1 MGMVKII
8 SPHGWDFDG
17 PVVSMIKIGSRGLI
31 GNDRSDFVKR
41 ASHAFLDVIDNIKA
55 AKDEEPVHVLSHGA
69 TEAYGPNRNGD
80 GFKEATCREYHNT
93 FEKFAR
99 WYRNH
104 KNKDPQ
110 ASYGIIKKS
119 AYNETMRRVE
129 LLAFLN
135 KEKSAAERNG
145 GLVADK
151 EMEKLARGEDIAVS
165 MACRVPYDTCSWCGN
180 QARTRDDYC
189 KEASCKAGGCKDNL
203 SRLVKVGN
211 DVHQLHVDNPRP
223 TWFDMSNVFRPADRI
238 AYANRA
244 DYLTKA
250 ASDRWDGTYGAYSS
264 KVAEDLGVSAPLAVM
279 MADDY
284 FSRMNPTDVDQQVKL
299 AAGLDHL
306 ERTMDRRQVHDIY
319 KLAFDDRLQGKVDP
333 AMLGEPGTQ
342 KCAEA
347 LAALAVE
354 KVILP
359 LREFA
364 KLTKKAEFVAPA
376 AAALRGVY
384 GRMITDGSLERRL
397 TNNPFALSTKTAS
410 AQLRRWVLQIRDGL
424 SLEKAAVDHRC
435 QLASIRS
442 YRMPVLETG
451 IWSEKSASDKHEA
464 EELARAYALYKVAAL
479 QRIAAFDDE
488 FMLTARLGIVQN
500 QVI

>member
-17 PVVSMIKIGSRGLI
+17 PVVAPIKISSRGLI

-41 ASHAFLDVIDNIKA
+41 ASHAFLDVLDNIKA

-80 GFKEATCREYHNT
+80 GFKEATCREYHST

-110 ASYGIIKKS
+110 TSYGIIKKS

-203 SRLVKVGN
+203 TRLVKVGN

-250 ASDRWDGTYGAYSS
+250 ASDGWDGIYGVCSN
-264 KVAEDLGVSAPLAVM
+264 KVATDLGISAPLAVM
-279 MADDY
+279 MLDDSYRAD
-284 FSRMNPTDVDQQVKL
+284 FLDVDLQVKL
-299 AAGLDHL
+299 AAGLDRL
-306 ERTMDRRQVHDIY
+306 ERQQLSNPTNELY
-319 KLAFDDRLQGKVDP
+319 KLAFDDRLQGKVDH

-347 LAALAVE
+347 LAALAAE
-354 KVILP
+354 KIILP

-364 KLTKKAEFVAPA
+364 RLTKKAELIAPA
-376 AAALRGVY
+376 TVALSGVY
-384 GRMITDGSLERRL
+384 GRMISDGSLERRL
-397 TNNPFALSTKTAS
+397 RNNPFALATKTAS
-410 AQLRRWVLQIRDGL
+410 AQLRRWVLQLREGL
-424 SLEKAAVDHRC
+424 SLEKAAVDRRC

-451 IWSEKSASDKHEA
+451 IWSEKSASDKYEA

-500 QVI
+500 QMI